1 MIEVTTEDLYAEACR
16 ALGEAIVRER
26 IITAE
31 LQRRDQGAAL
41 VEDA

>member
-31 LQRRDQGAAL
+31 LRRRDQDVAPA
-41 VEDA
+41 EDA